1 MAKSLLIVESPAKS
15 KTISKFLGSNFRI
28 ESSMGHI
35 RDLPKSKLGVDVE
48 NNFEVKYTNDRSK
61 TKITKI
67 LREAAKEAKDIY
79 LAADPDR
86 EGEAIAWHLTELLKK
101 EIKDKPVYRVIFNE
115 ITQSAVQKAVQNP
128 LDIDMN
134 MVDSQQ
140 ARRVLDRLVG
150 YGISPLIWRVIYY
163 GLSAGRVQSVAL
175 RIICEREELINAFV
189 SEEYWE
195 IFGFFGKSKY
205 SPFKAKLV
213 AIAGEKAEFVNKEQV
228 DDFLSKIA
236 GKSVKIANIVESERQ
251 NHPFPPFITSTLQRA
266 ASTYLGFSAKRT
278 MSVAQR
284 LYEGIDLKKQS
295 VGLITYMR
303 TDSVRM
309 SEQAVQANRE
319 FIVENFGQ
327 NSLEPKPRY
336 FQAKKGAQD
345 AHEAIRPTDVSKTP
359 ESIKEFLTSEQFK
372 LYELIWQRFV
382 ATQMKPAVVKS
393 KKVEVEK
400 GDALFEAQGGHI
412 VDPGFTACYRFTKLS
427 LGENID
433 PAYSVGDN
441 LDIEEISPEQ
451 KFTTPPAR
459 YTESSLI
466 KELESNGIGRPS
478 TYANILST
486 IQDRGYVEL
495 QEKKFYALELGVA
508 VNNFLVGSFDSFFNT
523 EFTSAMESDLD
534 EISRGKL
541 DWKKFLKIYNDAM
554 CGLMDKV
561 NIKKAKEKLV
571 ISTKTKCPDC
581 GKNLVIKWGRNGQF
595 LTCSNYPTCKF
606 SANFSKDSNG
616 KIVIEKE
623 KVLDDVCPECGSKL
637 TIKKGRFGEFVAC
650 TGYPNCKFSKP
661 LTLGVKC
668 PECGVGEITQKM
680 SKKGIFYACTEY
692 PKCKFATSY
701 KPIPI
706 TCPECGNPYMELRT
720 KKGKEIKVCPKCGQ
734 EVI

>member
-1 MAKSLLIVESPAKS
+1 MAKNLLIVESPAKS
-15 KTISKFLGSNFRI
+15 KTISKFLGSSFRI

-48 NNFEVKYTNDRSK
+48 NDFEVKYTNDRGK
-61 TKITKI
+61 AKITKN
-67 LREAAKEAKDIY
+67 LREAAKEAKEIY

-115 ITQSAVQKAVQNP
+115 ITHSAVQKAVQNP
-128 LDIDMN
+128 MDIN
-134 MVDSQQ
+134 MHMVNSQQ

-195 IFGFFGKSKY
+195 IFGFFGKGKF

-213 AIAGEKAEFVNKEQV
+213 QVAGEKADFANESQV
-228 DDFLSKIA
+228 EDLLSKISD
-236 GKSVKIANIVESERQ
+236 KSVKISNIVESERR
-251 NHPFPPFITSTLQRA
+251 NNPFPPFITSTLQRA

-278 MSVAQR
+278 MAIAQR
-284 LYEGIDLKKQS
+284 LYEGVDLKAQS

-309 SEQAVQANRE
+309 SEQAVQSARE
-319 FIVENFGQ
+319 FIVEKFGK
-327 NSLEPKPRY
+327 NSLEAKPRH
-336 FQAKKGAQD
+336 FKAKKGAQD
-345 AHEAIRPTDVSKTP
+345 AHEAIRPTDVTKTP
-359 ESIKEFLTSEQFK
+359 ESIKDFLTSEQFK

-382 ATQMKPAVVKS
+382 ATQMKPAVLKS
-393 KKVEVEK
+393 KKVEIEK
-400 GDALFEAQGGHI
+400 GDALFEAQGSHV
-412 VDPGFTACYRFTKLS
+412 VDPGFTVCYRFTKLS

-433 PAYSVGDN
+433 SGYAVGDVM
-441 LDIEEISPEQ
+441 DVEEIVPEQ
-451 KFTTPPAR
+451 KFTNPPAR

-478 TYANILST
+478 TYASILST

-495 QEKKFYALELGVA
+495 QEKKFYALELGLA

-523 EFTSAMESDLD
+523 EFTSAMENDLD
-534 EISRGKL
+534 EISNGKL
-541 DWKKFLKIYNDAM
+541 DWKKFLRTYYDAM
-554 CGLMDKV
+554 CALMKKV
-561 NIKKAKEKLV
+561 NVTKAKANLV
-571 ISTKTKCPDC
+571 KPTKTKCPEC
-581 GKNLVIKWGRNGQF
+581 GKKLVIKWGRNGQF
-595 LTCSNYPTCKF
+595 LTCSNYPSCKF
-606 SANFSKDSNG
+606 SANFSKDSKG
-616 KIVIEKE
+616 EIVIEKE
-623 KVLDDVCPECGSKL
+623 KVLDDACPECGSKL

-650 TGYPNCKFSKP
+650 TGYPKCKFSKP

-668 PECGVGEITQKM
+668 PECGVGEIAQKM
-680 SKKGIFYACTEY
+680 SKKGIFYACTQY

-701 KPIPI
+701 KPVPVN
-706 TCPECGNPYMELRT
+706 CPECGNHYMEIKT
-720 KKGKEIKVCPKCGQ
+720 KKGKEIKICPKCGQ
-734 EVI
+734 EIM